1 MNELI
6 RAEQAELSTQRGLT
20 ADMYTRFVAF
30 IDAKPK
36 TVETYTKALKQL
48 FAFFAANGISNPTRE
63 DVLAFRDELKATGHK
78 PTTVQNYITATRLF
92 FQWLEQERIYP
103 NVAAHIKGA
112 KLDREHK
119 KDYLTSRQVKA
130 VLSDYYLMSTNAI
143 TMDGEL
149 INIDGNGNRVACL
162 IHGPKHIIIVAGMN
176 KVVSDVEAGYARVRD
191 IATPANTKR
200 LNKNTPCFHT
210 GRCGDCLSPECIC
223 NQVVITRRSGH
234 PGRIK
239 VFLVAEDLGY

>member
-1 MNELI
+1 MTPKQLAFQSAAESIIKNLEKRNMEGYFFETGAECVKAITDLI
-6 RAEQAELSTQRGLT
+6 EEDSQISWGGSESIKECGLLDALKKGNYTLIDRLT
-20 ADMYTRFVAF
+20 AKSPEESRELY
-30 IDAKPK
+30 AK
-36 TVETYTKALKQL
+36 
-48 FAFFAANGISNPTRE
+48 AA
-63 DVLAFRDELKATGHK
+63 
-78 PTTVQNYITATRLF
+78 
-92 FQWLEQERIYP
+92 
-103 NVAAHIKGA
+103 
-112 KLDREHK
+112 
-119 KDYLTSRQVKA
+119 
-130 VLSDYYLMSTNAI
+130 LSDYYLMSTNAI
-143 TMDGEL
+143 TMAGEL
-149 INIDGNGNRVACL
+149 INIDGNGNRVACV

>member
-1 MNELI
+1 MTQKQNDNQSAAESIIKNLEKRNMEGYFFETGAECVKAITDLI
-6 RAEQAELSTQRGLT
+6 EEDSQISWGGSESIKECGLLDALKKGNYTLIDRLT
-20 ADMYTRFVAF
+20 A
-30 IDAKPK
+30 KSP
-36 TVETYTKALKQL
+36 EE
-48 FAFFAANGISNPTRE
+48 SRE
-63 DVLAFRDELKATGHK
+63 L
-78 PTTVQNYITATRLF
+78 Y
-92 FQWLEQERIYP
+92 
-103 NVAAHIKGA
+103 
-112 KLDREHK
+112 
-119 KDYLTSRQVKA
+119 VKA